1 MRCVVVAFALCSV
14 SIRASAADPKFT
26 AEQLRFY
33 EQEVQPILKAH
44 CWKCHG
50 DEPKV
55 KANLRLTNRNNLLK
69 GGDLGPAINTQKL
82 DESRIL
88 QAIHWKDNLEMPPT
102 GKLPSREIDI
112 LTRWVKD
119 GAPMPSGPTAVAKE
133 PAKHR
138 GGVVTEEAKKYW
150 AYQPIKR
157 SPIPTVTNKAW
168 VKNPIDAF
176 ILEKLEAKGLSP
188 AKPADPNALI
198 RRVTYDLTGL
208 PPTPEQVDAFVKEAS
223 AKPEVA
229 YEALIDRLLA
239 SPHYGEKWGRH
250 WLDLVRYAETN
261 GYERDGPKPY
271 AWRYRDYVIR
281 SFNADK
287 PFDRFIKEQLAG
299 DEMPGDDPEQVI
311 ATGYYRLGLWDDEPA
326 DPLLARYD
334 ELDDWVATTSQV
346 FLGMTMN
353 CARCHEHKIDPIPHA
368 DYYRLLAFFQDV
380 PRYSNNRDVRSS
392 ANMTDITPQVVRQ
405 TYEPELKRREAR
417 KAELQAVMRQIEDLA
432 IRRMSVEDRA
442 AAAANDRPAVVQKIK
457 PYMLPEQWIVY
468 SIHRIQFRELE
479 KPFALPKQELALSVN
494 NCRVNPEETT
504 VMIRGN
510 PHSPGAKVQ
519 PGFPAVLGF
528 PDPKIPPPNKG
539 AKSSGRRSALADW
552 IASTDNPLTARVI
565 VNRLWQHHFGRGIV
579 PSSNDFGQFGEKPT
593 HPELL
598 DWLASELINPSPTRS
613 EGGRANPSPTRSEGG
628 AWTIK
633 RMHKL
638 ILLSNT
644 YQMCSTAS
652 DKGMSLDPATN
663 LFWRFNMRRLTAEEV
678 RDSFLAVSG
687 KLNPKMYGES
697 IYPKIPKEVLAG
709 QSVPG
714 QGWGNSSPEEAA
726 RRSIYVHIK
735 RSLLVPILI
744 QHDQADTDSS
754 CPVRYTTTVPTQAL
768 GMLNGQFSNEQAAAL
783 AERLTKEAPN
793 DVKAQVRRAIRLTNG
808 RNASDDEVKKDV
820 AFIAMMRDKH
830 KLSET
835 DVLKRYCLLVLNA
848 NEFLYLD

>member
-1 MRCVVVAFALCSV
+1 VNHVLFSMSVIAAFVFCLEQPAFA
-14 SIRASAADPKFT
+14 AEPKFT
-26 AEQLRFY
+26 PEQLQFFER
-33 EQEVQPILKAH
+33 EVQPILSAR

-50 DEPKV
+50 ADEKV
-55 KANLRLTNRNNLLK
+55 KANLRLISRQGVLK
-69 GGDLGPAINTQKL
+69 GGDLGSAIDLKKWEDSRLIQAIN
-82 DESRIL
+82 
-88 QAIHWKDNLEMPPT
+88 WKNDLEMPPT
-102 GKLPSREIDI
+102 GKLPEKEIEV
-112 LTRWVKD
+112 LTRWVKE
-119 GAPMPSGPTAVAKE
+119 GAPMPAQITVAKE
-133 PAKHR
+133 TPKHR

-157 SPIPTVTNKAW
+157 SQTPTVANRDW

-188 AKPADPNALI
+188 AKPADPIALI

-208 PPTPEQVDAFVKEAS
+208 PPTPEDVDAFLREYA
-223 AKPEVA
+223 AKPQAA
-229 YEALIDRLLA
+229 YEALVDRLLA

-261 GYERDGPKPY
+261 GYERDGLKPY

-299 DEMPGDDPEQVI
+299 DELDRDDPDCII

-326 DPLLARYD
+326 DPKLARYD

-353 CARCHEHKIDPIPHA
+353 CARCHEHKIDPFPHA

-392 ANMTDITPQVVRQ
+392 ANMTDIAPLSKRKE
-405 TYEPELKRREAR
+405 YEGEIKAREAEIENLTKQV
-417 KAELQAVMRQIEDLA
+417 KAFEDEA
-432 IRRMSVEDRA
+432 IKKMPAEDQRA
-442 AAAANDRPAVVQKIK
+442 SEGVDRPAVVKK
-457 PYMLPEQWIVY
+457 VP
-468 SIHRIQFRELE
+468 QFLDEPRKSEYLKLRKQVE
-479 KPFALPKQELALSVN
+479 SLKKMPSPAQELALSIN
-494 NCRVNPEETT
+494 NCAVRPPESF
-504 VMIRGN
+504 VLARGN
-510 PHSPGAKVQ
+510 PGSPGNRVE
-519 PGFPAVLGF
+519 PGFPEVLGV
-528 PDPKIPPPNKG
+528 PDPKIPTPNKD
-539 AKSSGRRSALADW
+539 ARSSGRRLALAKW
-552 IASTDNPLTARVI
+552 IASKENVLTPRVI

-579 PSSNDFGQFGEKPT
+579 PTTNDFGQFGEKPT

-598 DWLASELINPSPTRS
+598 DWLASEMINPSQSPSAS
-613 EGGRANPSPTRSEGG
+613 EGR
-628 AWTIK
+628 AWTLK

-638 ILLSNT
+638 IMMSNA
-644 YQMCSTAS
+644 YQMSSTAS
-652 DKGMSLDPATN
+652 IKGLADDPGN
-663 LFWRFNMRRLTAEEV
+663 MLFWRFNMRRLTAEEV

-687 KLNPKMYGES
+687 KLNPKMYGAS

-768 GMLNGQFSNEQAAAL
+768 GMLNGQFSNEQAEAL
-783 AERLTKEAPN
+783 AERLTKEAPGN
-793 DVKAQVRRAIRLTNG
+793 VSGQLKRAIRLTTG
-808 RNASDDEVKKDV
+808 RNASDDEVKKDA

-830 KLSET
+830 KLSEG
-835 DVLKRYCLLVLNA
+835 DALKRYCLLALNA